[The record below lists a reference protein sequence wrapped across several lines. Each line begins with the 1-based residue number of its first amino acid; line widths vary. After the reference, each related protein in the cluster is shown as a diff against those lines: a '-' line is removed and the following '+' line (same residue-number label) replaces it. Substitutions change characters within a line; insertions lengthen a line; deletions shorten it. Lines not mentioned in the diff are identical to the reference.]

1 MIDNRELMYLL
12 GRIAKSLESIDESL
26 KEKSRPSVNELLG
39 NKPQWEKMAEAP
51 IKCEVTE

>member
-12 GRIAKSLESIDESL
+12 RRIARSLESIDESL
-26 KEKSRPSVNELLG
+26 KEMKVPKFRDDIS
-39 NKPQWEKMAEAP
+39 KDQWEKLAEAP